1 MGQQCC
7 STNPEQYERDVTNCS
22 NIENGKY
29 EELIREDINNEKFI
43 IQLKFNELNNIKV
56 LKPELKLDV
65 IHLAF
70 IGSILTA
77 SEQYIDK
84 GNIMPFIY
92 NTMIQTAGE
101 GEGSKI
107 WTGVIFGNLY
117 TLTGIPLSL
126 INEEFKDEQIILKI
140 ATISIIQNLNKL
152 IKNEFFIN
160 NSNDI
165 ICKDKCRLGGI
176 FGQKYKDFY
185 MLGIGINIV
194 DKPKQEEEN
203 TEEISPCCIKVHLK
217 EDMDPPNPLN
227 LSIEITKNILYN
239 LNLTTVQIDILFTRY
254 LIK

>member
-7 STNPEQYERDVTNCS
+7 SKNPEQYERDVTNGS

-43 IQLKFNELNNIKV
+43 IQLKFNESNNIKV

-77 SEQYIDK
+77 SEQYIDQ

-92 NTMIQTAGE
+92 NTMIQTAGQ

-107 WTGVIFGNLY
+107 WAGVIFGNLY
-117 TLTGIPLSL
+117 TLIGIPLSL

-140 ATISIIQNLNKL
+140 TAISIIQQLNK
-152 IKNEFFIN
+152 INKNEFFLN

-165 ICKDKCRLGGI
+165 LCKDKCRLGGI
-176 FGQKYKDFY
+176 LAQKYKDFY
-185 MLGIGINIV
+185 IIGIGINIV

-203 TEEISPCCIKVHLK
+203 TEEISTCFVKVHLK

-227 LSIEITKNILYN
+227 LSIEIAKNILYN
-239 LNLTTVQIDILFTRY
+239 FNLANGQIDILFARY